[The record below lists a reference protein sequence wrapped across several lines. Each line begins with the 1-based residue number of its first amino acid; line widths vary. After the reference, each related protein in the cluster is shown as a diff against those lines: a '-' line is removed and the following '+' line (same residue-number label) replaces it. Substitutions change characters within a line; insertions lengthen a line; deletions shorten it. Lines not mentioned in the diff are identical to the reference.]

1 MIQRYIVYK
10 QDLKTEE
17 WVKVSKFGGID
28 KAANC
33 VRKIEASFPYASAP
47 NRLYTCIEP
56 TE

>member
-17 WVKVSKFGGID
+17 WLKVSKFGGID
-28 KAANC
+28 KAENC
-33 VRKIEASFPYASAP
+33 ARKIEASFPYAPNP

>member
-28 KAANC
+28 KAENC
-33 VRKIEASFPYASAP
+33 ARKIEARFPYDPAP
-47 NRLYTCIEP
+47 DRLYTCIEP